1 MKCMTDKEK
10 ARAYDKLLKESV
22 EGRIVDDGGEIHL
35 VVPELPAIT
44 RNMDDGERIKIVFI
58 K

>member
-1 MKCMTDKEK
+1 MTDKEK

-35 VVPELPAIT
+35 VVPELPTIT

>member
-1 MKCMTDKEK
+1 MTDKEK
-10 ARAYDKLLKESV
+10 ARAYDKFLREAV

-35 VVPELPAIT
+35 VVPALPAIT
-44 RNMDDGERIKIVFI
+44 RNMDDGDRIKIVFI